1 MILVDYSGLAIATI
15 VVNKVDDED
24 LLRHMIL
31 NSLRQY
37 RVKYGKEFGELVLCC
52 DGKNNWRR
60 GYYPQYKANRKKK
73 REEDSFDWARAF
85 EIMHEVKTEIF
96 ENFPYKVIEVDECEA
111 DDIIGT
117 LCENSQE
124 FGQYEDI
131 MIISADKDFLQL
143 QRYANVRQYTPLMKK
158 EYKEESPLVGL
169 IEKIL
174 TGDAGDG
181 VPNIL
186 SDDDVFVDG
195 RRQTPLSK
203 KKKEAIKED
212 LIMATINR
220 HAEGELLH
228 AASWYRNYQRN
239 ETLIDLTKT
248 PERLKK
254 QIVEKF
260 SSQDQAPNKSLVFP
274 YLINKNMKMLIESVE
289 EFIN

>member
-1 MILVDYSGLAIATI
+1 MIIVDYSGLAIATI
-15 VVNKVDDED
+15 VVNKVDDEN

-37 RVKYGKEFGELVLCC
+37 RVKYKKDFGELVLAI

-73 REEDSFDWARAF
+73 READTFDWAKAF
-85 EIMHEVKTEIF
+85 SIMHDIKEEILA
-96 ENFPYKVIEVDECEA
+96 NFPYKVIEVDECEA
-111 DDIIGT
+111 DDIIGE
-117 LCENSQE
+117 LCANTQE
-124 FGQYEDI
+124 FGQYEDV

-143 QRYANVRQYTPLMKK
+143 QRYPNVRQYSPLLKK
-158 EYKEESPLVGL
+158 EYKEDAPLVGL
-169 IEKIL
+169 MEKIM

-181 VPNIL
+181 VPNVL
-186 SDDDVFVDG
+186 SDDDVFVEG

-212 LIMATINR
+212 L
-220 HAEGELLH
+220 AEGELLY

-248 PERLKK
+248 PDRLKL
-254 QIVEKF
+254 QIIEKYN
-260 SSQDQAPNKSLVFP
+260 SQDQWHNKGLVFP

>member
-1 MILVDYSGLAIATI
+1 MIIVDYSGLAIATI

-37 RVKYGKEFGELVLCC
+37 RVKYKKDYGELVLAI

-85 EIMHEVKTEIF
+85 EIMHDVKQEIMD
-96 ENFPYKVIEVDECEA
+96 NFPYKVIEVDECEA
-111 DDIIGT
+111 DDVIGT
-117 LCENSQE
+117 LCENTQE
-124 FGQYEDI
+124 FGEYEDV

-143 QRYANVRQYTPLMKK
+143 QRYPNVNQYSPLLKK
-158 EYKEESPLVGL
+158 EYKEEAPLVGL
-169 IEKIL
+169 QEKIL

-186 SDDDVFVDG
+186 SDDDVFVEG

-212 LIMATINR
+212 L
-220 HAEGELLH
+220 AEGELLY

-248 PERLKK
+248 PDRLKK
-254 QIVEKF
+254 QIIEKYN
-260 SSQDQAPNKSLVFP
+260 SQDQWHNKGLVFP

>member
-1 MILVDYSGLAIATI
+1 MIIVDYSGLAIATI
-15 VVNKVDDED
+15 VVNKVDEED
-24 LLRHMIL
+24 LLKHMIL

-37 RVKYGKEFGELVLCC
+37 RVKYKKDFGELVLAI

-60 GYYPQYKANRKKK
+60 GYFPQYKANRKKN
-73 REEDSFDWARAF
+73 REESDFDWERAF
-85 EIMHEVKTEIF
+85 NIMHKIKEEIMA
-96 ENFPYKVIEVDECEA
+96 NFPYKVIEVDECEA
-111 DDIIGT
+111 DDVIGT

-143 QRYANVRQYTPLMKK
+143 QQYPNVKQYSPLLKK
-158 EYKEESPLVGL
+158 EYIEDNPKINL

-186 SDDDVFVDG
+186 SDDDVFVES

-212 LIMATINR
+212 L
-220 HAEGELLH
+220 AEGELLY

-248 PERLKK
+248 PDRLKK
-254 QIVEKF
+254 QIIEKF
-260 SSQDQAPNKSLVFP
+260 NSQDQWHNKGLVFP
-274 YLINKNMKMLIESVE
+274 YLINNNMKMLIESVE